1 VATLLD
7 LANQMDALEKRV
19 KAASKSTTDDVALS
33 ILNDLVQVTPVDVGT
48 AISNWQLTLD
58 APASDIVPAYAPSP
72 KGRTKHGV
80 WTHVVD
86 PIITAQNNLPLIL
99 DAARRV
105 LSARQLGQTI
115 YLANNLPYIQELND
129 GSSEQAPSGFVD
141 RALILGREVV
151 AKVKI

>member
-19 KAASKSTTDDVALS
+19 KAASKSTTDEVALS

-48 AISNWQLTLD
+48 AISNWQLSLD
-58 APASDIVPAYAPSP
+58 APALDIVPAYAPSP
-72 KGRTKHGV
+72 KGRTKAGV
-80 WTHVVD
+80 WTHAVD
-86 PIITAQNNLPLIL
+86 PIITSQNNLPLIL
-99 DAARRV
+99 DAAKRV
-105 LSARQLGQTI
+105 LAARQLGQTI

-151 AKVKI
+151 ARVKL